1 VSQTEADQNSPA
13 GQKPPAQELPNV
25 QKPQAAQSSLSAQKP
40 PNVQT
45 RFSSTMSSTRFDST
59 SAAATQGLTN
69 VRTKIVGNRT
79 GRLADAIV
87 AVVRVTREMEGVAR
101 SWIGRISSVV
111 TPLGWSMLVI
121 VPLAFAFGYGL
132 GWMELVVV
140 AWAGLVLVLVAVI
153 YLVGRSSFT
162 VQLKTAH
169 SRVIV
174 GEPAAATV
182 TIANPTRHRILGATV
197 EIPVGAALAAVTM
210 PSLAKAAEFTHEF
223 LVPTAHRGV
232 VQIGPVRTVRA
243 DPIGLVRRE
252 LIWTEA
258 EWMYIHPRTIG
269 VPSTTTG
276 FIRDLEGNPT
286 RQISNS
292 DVSFHALREYV
303 PGDERRY
310 IHWKSTAKTGR
321 YMVRQFEETRRSHLV
336 IALSLAAADYANDE
350 EFELAVSV
358 AGSLGV
364 RAIRDAR
371 EVSVVVGERT
381 PDFAKRKVFAVSRL
395 STLTRS
401 RLLDDLAVIDLDE
414 SALDVRDVARVV
426 SEQVA
431 GISVAFLVCG
441 STTTP
446 TQLRSASALF
456 PVDVEVVAIVCD
468 PKIVPGLR
476 RVPGLSVLTIGYL
489 EDLQK
494 SLARSAAA

>member
-1 VSQTEADQNSPA
+1 VS
-13 GQKPPAQELPNV
+13 LPNNT
-25 QKPQAAQSSLSAQKP
+25 QKLPPPSARGSVTVSSA
-40 PNVQT
+40 
-45 RFSSTMSSTRFDST
+45 RFDST
-59 SAAATQGLTN
+59 SSAATQGLTN

-87 AVVRVTREMEGVAR
+87 SVVKVGRDLEGTIR
-101 SWIGRISSVV
+101 SWTAKVSSVV
-111 TPLGWSMLVI
+111 TPLGWSILAL

-132 GWMELVVV
+132 GWMELVVI
-140 AWAGLVLVLVAVI
+140 AWAGLVLLLVAAV

-162 VQLKTAH
+162 VTLRTAH

-174 GEPAAATV
+174 GERAAGSV
-182 TIANPTRHRILGATV
+182 VIANPTRHRILGATV
-197 EIPVGAALAAVTM
+197 EVPVGAALAAIAM
-210 PSLAKAAEFTHEF
+210 PSLARGEVFAHDFP
-223 LVPTAHRGV
+223 VPTARRGV

-252 LIWTEA
+252 LIWTDA

-336 IALSLAAADYANDE
+336 IALSLATGDYANDD

-401 RLLDDLAVIDLDE
+401 RLLDDLSTIERDE
-414 SALDVRDVARVV
+414 SALDVRDIARVV

-431 GISVAFLVCG
+431 GISVAFLICG
-441 STTTP
+441 SRTTP
-446 TQLRSASALF
+446 TQLRAASALF

-468 PKIVPGLR
+468 PEIVPGYR